1 MMNASCKN
9 GERCD
14 QSRKLVSREL
24 KQEAIDI
31 INRGLV
37 YINGTAHPILDF
49 EIIPGAESN
58 STMLGF

>member
-1 MMNASCKN
+1 MMKSSCKN

-14 QSRKLVSREL
+14 QSRSLVSREL

-31 INRGLV
+31 INRGLI
-37 YINGTAHPILDF
+37 YINGTTYPILDF
-49 EIIPGAESN
+49 EIVPGSESN